1 MSSKS
6 NYIDD
11 LKVKTIKINFCA
23 FSTIWIAPIKNAE
36 NIEPTI
42 CFLHLQGGQRQ
53 PYVITSSCFCAV
65 LIVPSFPFHLYQF
78 FLSAGW
84 RWSPVTI
91 TQMWIAR
98 SLWLRTT
105 TKILTS
111 TCPSRSWL
119 RARWSTK
126 CKKRRLLP
134 ASWGNISKGK
144 DRVWN
149 KQQHPT
155 KVLHANLRTFEPE
168 SWPIM
173 LQRCNRGLGRS
184 RTLRESLCRRGRRW
198 SWRSGRGLLEWL
210 TGRSI
215 VLSWSFSKHD
225 QISLHLYQVHVCLLH
240 HLLPNDDPHMSLP
253 ISPLPICRLLHL
265 IIFNKLKFVL
275 TCVQTLAIFFV
286 S

>member
-1 MSSKS
+1 
-6 NYIDD
+6 
-11 LKVKTIKINFCA
+11 
-23 FSTIWIAPIKNAE
+23 
-36 NIEPTI
+36 
-42 CFLHLQGGQRQ
+42 
-53 PYVITSSCFCAV
+53 
-65 LIVPSFPFHLYQF
+65 
-78 FLSAGW
+78 
-84 RWSPVTI
+84 
-91 TQMWIAR
+91 MWIAR

-111 TCPSRSWL
+111 TCRSRSWP
-119 RARWSTK
+119 RARWPTK

-173 LQRCNRGLGRS
+173 LLRCNRGLGRL

-240 HLLPNDDPHMSLP
+240 HLLSNDDPHMSLP

-265 IIFNKLKFVL
+265 MIFNKLKFVL
-275 TCVQTLAIFFV
+275 TFKRVCKLMWFFFCLLDVEDLPVQQQWGREEQDDQQMRLNKFNWLPSEDF
-286 S
+286 SCN